1 MFIISILYKVLKPT
15 TQFRHPPP
23 PPPLPRSFIMP
34 FSKNAMIK

>member
-23 PPPLPRSFIMP
+23 PPLPRSFIMP